1 VVQEVRRS
9 MEAVGVGQR
18 TGSRFT
24 ANSGSLSVHTMIKKR
39 TRPQTRVRDPSPD
52 SLDPTPTDSQQEKS
66 EQDQDE
72 GDIPYAFVLI
82 PAVLP
87 NVHPSATVSLNSSNS
102 ANFGVHG
109 KGSMHPS

>member
-1 VVQEVRRS
+1 MVQEVRRS

-24 ANSGSLSVHTMIKKR
+24 ANSGSFLVRTLTVHTMIKK
-39 TRPQTRVRDPSPD
+39 VSRDPSPD